1 MTSRYAGLQG
11 KKDQAEGRVQTERRL
26 NAKRHWNLL
35 REITLSLVGR
45 TPGRN
50 PRFHHSDCGLAVP
63 PWGAGGIRK
72 RPPRLP
78 AGETA
83 SLGEGKCFYHGV
95 PRSLPLSF
103 GQKDGLKFRPRPL

>member
-1 MTSRYAGLQG
+1 MLVTSRYAGLQG

-50 PRFHHSDCGLAVP
+50 PRFHHSDCGQAVP
-63 PWGAGGIRK
+63 PWGAGGTRK
-72 RPPRLP
+72 RRQGCQLVKLHLQ
-78 AGETA
+78 GRENA
-83 SLGEGKCFYHGV
+83 STMGS
-95 PRSLPLSF
+95 P
-103 GQKDGLKFRPRPL
+103 GLYPYLLDRKMG